1 MSTKQTYQ
9 ILLAKMYEVSELPTQ
24 KVGPFTYIYKTLV
37 PYFKFSP
44 WRSATLL
51 ASLASILL
59 YFLFGTA
66 VVKLVSLLQFGF

>member
-1 MSTKQTYQ
+1 MNTKQTYQ
-9 ILLAKMYEVSELPTQ
+9 LLLTKMYEVSELPPQ
-24 KVGPFTYIYKTLV
+24 RVGPFTHLYKTLV

-59 YFLFGTA
+59 YFLFGSA